1 MPCYRPLD
9 AYILA
14 GRTKNGKAVISFKR
28 ENGWMDRIQLP
39 CGQCIGC
46 RLLKSTQWAL
56 RMEHEMSLHNENCF
70 ITLTYN
76 EQNLPKDNSLQKDH
90 FVKFMKRLR
99 KEISP
104 TKVRY
109 FMCGE
114 YGDETWRPHYHA
126 ILFGYAF
133 PDKMQ
138 VQSMEVD
145 QPYFLSPLLSKL
157 WQKGQHT
164 IAEANFTTAAY
175 VARYVTKKITGD
187 MADEHYTRE
196 FIDFDEYTG
205 EIKSY
210 LKSELLPEYATMSR
224 RPGIGKGW
232 YDKYKTDCYPSD
244 YLVKDGKYMPVPK
257 YYDKLLEREDEVL
270 LQQLKF
276 KRTAK
281 ALRSPDNT
289 YERLIAR
296 EHCKHKQTETLK
308 RNKI

>member
-14 GRTKNGKAVISFKR
+14 GRTKNGKSVISFKR

-76 EQNLPKDNSLQKDH
+76 EKNLPKDNSLQKDH

-157 WQKGQHT
+157 WKKGQHT

-289 YERLIAR
+289 YERLVAR